1 MARNGEQVRR
11 RLQDAALELY
21 TTKGFDQTTTAEIA
35 AQAGV
40 TERTFFRHFAD
51 KREVFFEGEVALISM
66 LVEGV
71 HETPDDAAPMEM
83 LLHAFSS
90 VAALVEANR
99 PFLEPR
105 KKVIEAVPALR
116 ERALA
121 KSAAVTSALSAA
133 LVERGVE
140 PALAMLAAQAGIA
153 AFGFAASMWHRDLS
167 SGLGSH
173 LDRAFAQLYK
183 LTAPNK
189 LDDSQRFRA

>member
-1 MARNGEQVRR
+1 MGR
-11 RLQDAALELY
+11 
-21 TTKGFDQTTTAEIA
+21 IP
-35 AQAGV
+35 
-40 TERTFFRHFAD
+40 HFAD

-116 ERALA
+116 ERACEISRSDL
-121 KSAAVTSALSAA
+121 SALCSTGRARRRA
-133 LVERGVE
+133 CPRNARSSDGDRGIRLCGQHV
-140 PALAMLAAQAGIA
+140 A
-153 AFGFAASMWHRDLS
+153 
-167 SGLGSH
+167 
-173 LDRAFAQLYK
+173 
-183 LTAPNK
+183 
-189 LDDSQRFRA
+189 